1 MVSQFFGNQDAG
13 GACECTDQQLVSM
26 LSYKWWAMFECYCF
40 CLVALPTMSAFS
52 EYPSVAEMD
61 VFSCFVSCAWQ
72 NLCIPFEVVSLI
84 VVWVNY
90 RFTVSALLDRLTRLE
105 KEQNHNLLLHQLLAI
120 VDQYL
125 VNVMTAVQLL
135 QYLVC
140 CPPGMDI
147 EAGKRNETALS
158 IVTKLNLSLIHV
170 KHVQ

>member
-1 MVSQFFGNQDAG
+1 M
-13 GACECTDQQLVSM
+13 
-26 LSYKWWAMFECYCF
+26 
-40 CLVALPTMSAFS
+40 
-52 EYPSVAEMD
+52 
-61 VFSCFVSCAWQ
+61 
-72 NLCIPFEVVSLI
+72 
-84 VVWVNY
+84 NY

-105 KEQNHNLLLHQLLAI
+105 KEQNNLLLHQLLAI

-147 EAGKRNETALS
+147 EAGKRNEMA
-158 IVTKLNLSLIHV
+158 LNLSLIYV